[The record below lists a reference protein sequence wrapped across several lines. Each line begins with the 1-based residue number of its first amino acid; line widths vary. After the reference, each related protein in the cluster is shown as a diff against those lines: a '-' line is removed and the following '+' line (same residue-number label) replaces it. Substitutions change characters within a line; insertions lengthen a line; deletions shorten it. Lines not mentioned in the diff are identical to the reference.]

1 MRLQWKGRSY
11 RPATNFVRVYKP
23 DVNELM
29 KPLSMKSGLGSAILT
44 GQYISGDGTESDEPV
59 VSPSPTATAEVT
71 PTPSITPTNTL
82 TPSVTPSSTP
92 FPFIQPSLWFDA
104 SDSTT
109 MNLILSGGTTYISQL
124 TSKGTSNWTLTGET
138 SDRYPTYSASTS
150 LPGSPNII
158 RFTPNATTSLRK
170 ALVAFDR
177 PTLTHTGSTLF
188 MVWSQPAGTPAFQ
201 NQLYSGNT
209 NGTLAQSGT
218 DTFDRLQFATI
229 GTNIA
234 NTNLYPQSSSQSVSI
249 PAPFSA
255 TNLNGK
261 YLMKVVLPANP
272 GYGSWELNQS
282 GGTGAS
288 LFTGTT
294 VTPQWN
300 AINLGCT
307 SNNTQQ
313 LFFTNTN
320 IELAEMMVYNSE
332 LTSAE
337 QEAVELYL
345 RDKWRYDEWAS
356 PVPTP
361 TATPQVT
368 ATPTATPQVTP
379 TPTNTPT
386 PSGVPASGTTEAQT
400 YLRAVVDGGG
410 TGITSTVSAATITLF
425 TSLVSNGLWDKM
437 IAFYPMLGG
446 NSSGCKFNGKNPVDT
461 DGGYR
466 LVFNGGWTFNS
477 SGSTSNGSNA
487 FANTFLTAS
496 TITPLNSQH
505 MSIYLG
511 SNVAPAAGK
520 TYAGV
525 ASSVPHYFVIGQDGT
540 PRYFYGVGDNGILTS
555 LTPNTQ
561 GNITIS
567 SSGSTNSALYK
578 NGAFIFNGSNS
589 NANTIPFSIYLGAM
603 NNAGTAIQFYN
614 NEFRFATMGG
624 GLSTP
629 EVSTLSTIINTF
641 QTTIGRNTY

>member
-124 TSKGTSNWTLTGET
+124 TSKGTSNWTLTGQT

-368 ATPTATPQVTP
+368 TTPTPSF
-379 TPTNTPT
+379 TPTNTITPT
-386 PSGVPASGTTEAQT
+386 TTQTPSSTPPAFSPSGVTDLQYWFMADSGATVSSWTNYGLLGGSATQTVALNQGQIITGATLGSYTGTAVQFDNGRDFYTANTASISTTSHTSYLVYKPYSSSASGWAVGTKTGSTYTWYYQNYAGATSGVTRNQVGEYRTFRNTAAQ
-400 YLRAVVDGGG
+400 L
-410 TGITSTVSAATITLF
+410 II
-425 TSLVSNGLWDKM
+425 
-437 IAFYPMLGG
+437 
-446 NSSGCKFNGKNPVDT
+446 
-461 DGGYR
+461 
-466 LVFNGGWTFNS
+466 S
-477 SGSTSNGSNA
+477 SGSTD
-487 FANTFLTAS
+487 LTAS
-496 TITPLNSQH
+496 RNDV
-505 MSIYLG
+505 LG
-511 SNVAPAAGK
+511 V
-520 TYAGV
+520 
-525 ASSVPHYFVIGQDGT
+525 
-540 PRYFYGVGDNGILTS
+540 
-555 LTPNTQ
+555 
-561 GNITIS
+561 
-567 SSGSTNSALYK
+567 SGSTTASSATTANLLEFGYDA
-578 NGAFIFNGSNS
+578 GGSISQGIQVFEWVFFNKVLSASEHTDMVN
-589 NANTIPFSIYLGAM
+589 YLK
-603 NNAGTAIQFYN
+603 TKYQY
-614 NEFRFATMGG
+614 
-624 GLSTP
+624 STW
-629 EVSTLSTIINTF
+629 
-641 QTTIGRNTY
+641 

>member
-1 MRLQWKGRSY
+1 
-11 RPATNFVRVYKP
+11 
-23 DVNELM
+23 
-29 KPLSMKSGLGSAILT
+29 
-44 GQYISGDGTESDEPV
+44 
-59 VSPSPTATAEVT
+59 
-71 PTPSITPTNTL
+71 
-82 TPSVTPSSTP
+82 
-92 FPFIQPSLWFDA
+92 
-104 SDSTT
+104 

-124 TSKGTSNWTLTGET
+124 TSKGTSNWTLTGQT

-209 NGTLAQSGT
+209 NGTLVQSGT

-229 GTNIA
+229 GTNIG
-234 NTNLYPQSSSQSVSI
+234 NTNLYPQSSSQSVLI

-313 LFFTNTN
+313 LFSTNTN

-332 LTSAE
+332 LTSAQ

-368 ATPTATPQVTP
+368 AS
-379 TPTNTPT
+379 PT
-386 PSGVPASGTTEAQT
+386 PSVSPTVTTSPTPSSTLPAGLNEANV
-400 YLRAVVDGGG
+400 YLSAVVDAGG
-410 TGITSTVSAATITLF
+410 TGITSTESGATQTLF
-425 TSLVSNGLWDKM
+425 SSIWSNGLNSKL
-437 IAFYPMLGG
+437 IAMYPLLGG
-446 NSSGCKFNGKNPVDT
+446 NSSGCKFNGMNPLDT
-461 DGGYR
+461 NAAYR
-466 LVFNGGWTFNS
+466 LVFNGGWTFDA
-477 SGSTSNGSNA
+477 SGATSNGNNGY
-487 FANTFLTAS
+487 ANTYLS
-496 TITPLNSQH
+496 GNTITPNDNHLSVYMRDNTAINSKT
-505 MSIYLG
+505 YLG
-511 SNVAPAAGK
+511 YAEGSANFLISNG
-520 TYAGV
+520 
-525 ASSVPHYFVIGQDGT
+525 
-540 PRYFYGVGDNGILTS
+540 GDNNHYYYYGLDIAGIVSTTS
-555 LTPNTQ
+555 ATTSGLNL
-561 GNITIS
+561 ITTTGTS
-567 SSGSTNSALYK
+567 FQNLYRNGSVVLTNSGAATGTTNQELFIGAL
-578 NGAFIFNGSNS
+578 
-589 NANTIPFSIYLGAM
+589 
-603 NNAGTAIQFYN
+603 NNAGSVDQYYEN
-614 NEFRFATMGG
+614 QYRFITVGF
-624 GLSTP
+624 GLS
-629 EVSTLSTIINTF
+629 EAQQSTLASIINTF
-641 QTTIGRNTY
+641 QASLGRNTY